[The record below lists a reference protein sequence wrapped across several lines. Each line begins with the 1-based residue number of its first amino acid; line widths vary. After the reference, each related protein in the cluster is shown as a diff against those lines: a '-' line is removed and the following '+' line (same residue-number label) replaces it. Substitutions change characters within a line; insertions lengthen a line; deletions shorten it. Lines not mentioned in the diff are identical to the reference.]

1 VNGRASIDV
10 GEIIDGAAFR
20 GLPRWVAAFS
30 FAVMIADGFDIQSM
44 AFAAPALTAEWG
56 VRREWLGPVLAA
68 SIVGMAAGSV
78 VLGWLGDRIG
88 RKSAF
93 CASVALLA
101 AGSFASS
108 LAGGLGWLVL
118 YRFATGVGLGGA
130 APLAAAFVAEWTPR
144 RWRGTVVSIVVV
156 AIPFGGML
164 GAALAQHIIPAY
176 GWRSVFV
183 FGAIFPVIFLMIAL
197 ARLPESPRFLVR
209 HPDRWTELARSLNR
223 LPPPSGRLTGRERF
237 VMAERDLAN
246 CGGLTGLLRAPYLAT
261 TLLLWVAFSCN
272 TLALYGFVNWLPTL
286 LSSSGASLSFALN
299 GSLLFNFGGLF
310 GSTGGA
316 LLMAFCG
323 SQRVGAG
330 VAIAGALATVCIGI
344 GQSSPERPGVHHAGL
359 LLLPLVMVAGAC
371 LNGMQAFL
379 YAVAAHSYPTNV
391 RASGVGSAAAV
402 ARVGGV
408 LSSVVGSA
416 FFVLGLSLAVFFYV
430 LAAVIVAT
438 AASFFC
444 LRSHIP
450 ATWRRRTSIASV
462 AGS

>member
-130 APLAAAFVAEWTPR
+130 APSAAAFVAEWTPR

-197 ARLPESPRFLVR
+197 ARLPEIPGQAPGPLDRTRSLVESATAAIRTPHGPRTLC
-209 HPDRWTELARSLNR
+209 HGGARS
-223 LPPPSGRLTGRERF
+223 RE
-237 VMAERDLAN
+237 
-246 CGGLTGLLRAPYLAT
+246 LRR
-261 TLLLWVAFSCN
+261 SH
-272 TLALYGFVNWLPTL
+272 
-286 LSSSGASLSFALN
+286 
-299 GSLLFNFGGLF
+299 GSL
-310 GSTGGA
+310 
-316 LLMAFCG
+316 
-323 SQRVGAG
+323 
-330 VAIAGALATVCIGI
+330 
-344 GQSSPERPGVHHAGL
+344 
-359 LLLPLVMVAGAC
+359 AC
-371 LNGMQAFL
+371 
-379 YAVAAHSYPTNV
+379 AVSRDHL
-391 RASGVGSAAAV
+391 AAV
-402 ARVGGV
+402 GRVLVQYARALWIRQLAANLVI
-408 LSSVVGSA
+408 VVGSLPLIRA
-416 FFVLGLSLAVFFYV
+416 QWLAP
-430 LAAVIVAT
+430 L
-438 AASFFC
+438 
-444 LRSHIP
+444 
-450 ATWRRRTSIASV
+450 
-462 AGS
+462 